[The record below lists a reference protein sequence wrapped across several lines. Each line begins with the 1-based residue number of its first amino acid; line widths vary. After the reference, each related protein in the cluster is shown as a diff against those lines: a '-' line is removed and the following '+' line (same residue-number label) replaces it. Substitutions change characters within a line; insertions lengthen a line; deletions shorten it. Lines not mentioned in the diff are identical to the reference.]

1 MCVHNIMCIH
11 VCMCIIWDMYACRFM
26 LAILC
31 VHATLR
37 DEKPCIYIFKIILW
51 FILDL
56 IRRNVYSYR
65 CILKTPVYS
74 VELSLIEEIL
84 VLCNIRYNVI

>member
-1 MCVHNIMCIH
+1 MCVIH
-11 VCMCIIWDMYACRFM
+11 VCMCIIIWDMYACRFM

-37 DEKPCIYIFKIILW
+37 DEKPCIYIYKIIKIILW

-56 IRRNVYSYR
+56 IRCNVYSCR
-65 CILKTPVYS
+65 CILKTPVCS
-74 VELSLIEEIL
+74 VELALIEEIL